1 MLVCIFVIL
10 LVYTTLQNHDS
21 FWNALTCLVFKAG
34 AMSCHDFIFADC
46 LDCRGSMRLEQWSL
60 LCGWY
65 YQSAC
70 SFRTWSNAQWSTQE
84 PPWTK
89 LALFCQMWGPFV
101 KRRIISRDYPP
112 IATKLY
118 IHLLIP
124 LQFELEVQMLTF
136 NMHSRADTCWFLHRL
151 IASHSKW
158 LTHATNNT

>member
-101 KRRIISRDYPP
+101 KRRIISRDYPL

-118 IHLLIP
+118 IHLITSSVWIRSTNANLQHAFESRHLLISSSSHCKP
-124 LQFELEVQMLTF
+124 FEMTDACDE
-136 NMHSRADTCWFLHRL
+136 
-151 IASHSKW
+151 
-158 LTHATNNT
+158 